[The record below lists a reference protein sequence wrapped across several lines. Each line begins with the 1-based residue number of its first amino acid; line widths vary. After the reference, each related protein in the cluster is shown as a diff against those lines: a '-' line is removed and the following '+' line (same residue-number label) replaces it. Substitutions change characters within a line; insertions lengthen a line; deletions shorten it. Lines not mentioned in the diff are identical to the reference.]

1 MNAKQSPAHAGWTK
15 IKIGDEASF
24 EVEITQEMV
33 SKFVQLS
40 GDDNPL
46 HTNEKFAALKGFPK
60 KVAHGMLL
68 SSLFSKLVGK
78 HFLGDDNLYLSQSMT
93 FRKPVLV
100 GDSLV
105 VKGVVKDKIESARI
119 LRIETI
125 IESNGEVVISGEAQ
139 VKLNT

>member
-1 MNAKQSPAHAGWTK
+1 
-15 IKIGDEASF
+15 
-24 EVEITQEMV
+24 
-33 SKFVQLS
+33 
-40 GDDNPL
+40 
-46 HTNEKFAALKGFPK
+46 
-60 KVAHGMLL
+60 
-68 SSLFSKLVGK
+68 
-78 HFLGDDNLYLSQSMT
+78 MT